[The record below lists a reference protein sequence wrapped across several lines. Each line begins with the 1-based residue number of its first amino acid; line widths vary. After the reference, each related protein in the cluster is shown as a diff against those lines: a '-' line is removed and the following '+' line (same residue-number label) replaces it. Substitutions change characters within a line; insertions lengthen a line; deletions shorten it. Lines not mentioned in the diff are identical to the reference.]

1 MSRKELAAKLHADGE
16 SPFAPS
22 RTPPP
27 HPTEPVLT
35 SALIAALTT
44 ALITMLTSTLT
55 TTLSVVS
62 PPWCSLWRPPLLIPT
77 GELEAL
83 LGLPDARTI
92 PKVVRL
98 MRYLEQTGA

>member
-1 MSRKELAAKLHADGE
+1 MVSR
-16 SPFAPS
+16 PS
-22 RTPPP
+22 RPRARRRP

-35 SALIAALTT
+35 TALATTLTT
-44 ALITMLTSTLT
+44 ALMTKLNDAHHA
-55 TTLSVVS
+55 
-62 PPWCSLWRPPLLIPT
+62 PPLLVPT